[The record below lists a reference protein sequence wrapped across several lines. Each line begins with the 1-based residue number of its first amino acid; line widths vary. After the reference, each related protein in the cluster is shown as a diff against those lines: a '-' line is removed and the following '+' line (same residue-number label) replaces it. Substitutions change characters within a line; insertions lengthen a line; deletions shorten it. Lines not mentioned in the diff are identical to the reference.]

1 MLRWCKRGCQ
11 NACLSR
17 IHWCGPSVGKFLFL
31 ALLCCGYSLVQL
43 LLLSLLKHSPM
54 PALSFVFSDA
64 PSHLSELPRP
74 FFAVGRKLWNTI
86 LTSALD
92 YCWYFPH
99 LFPSVHLIVWL
110 MYLSALLDY
119 SPIWG
124 QILSLLFIIESPHL
138 TRYEAH
144 GKHYVFIEW
153 LNELPS

>member
-1 MLRWCKRGCQ
+1 MTKLWVLRWCKRGCQ
-11 NACLSR
+11 NACLSW

-43 LLLSLLKHSPM
+43 LLLSLLEHSPM
-54 PALSFVFSDA
+54 LALSFVFSDA

-92 YCWYFPH
+92 YFWYFPQ
-99 LFPSVHLIVWL
+99 LFPSVYLIVWL

-124 QILSLLFIIESPHL
+124 QILSFSYLSLNHRILHDTRHMESTTFL
-138 TRYEAH
+138 
-144 GKHYVFIEW
+144 
-153 LNELPS
+153 